1 MNACQ
6 KQLTDNQIETP
17 SIHMRQSLSKVFNCH
32 WLTEPDTWDKSNFS
46 SEVVRFIEQTQ
57 GVNAFPNLILIGML
71 AQQID
76 IYVQCTRQIATG
88 GLIEVYN
95 KGATSGPSL
104 YFSMSDKAINR
115 IVQLMKELGL
125 TPAHLIGQ
133 VRADTKEALEFE
145 EFMSGR

>member
-1 MNACQ
+1 MNAGQ

-17 SIHMRQSLSKVFNCH
+17 SIHMRQSLSEEFNCH
-32 WLTEPDTWDKSNFS
+32 WLTEPDAWDKSFFS

-76 IYVQCTRQIATG
+76 LYVQCTRQIASH
-88 GLIEVYN
+88 GLLEFYN

-104 YFSMSDKAINR
+104 YFSIADKALNR
-115 IVQLMKELGL
+115 ILQLMKELGI
-125 TPAHLIGQ
+125 TPAHRIGT
-133 VRADTKEALEFE
+133 VRLTSADALEFE
-145 EFMSGR
+145 SFMSGP

>member
-1 MNACQ
+1 MNAGQ

-17 SIHMRQSLSKVFNCH
+17 SIHMRQSLSEEFNCH
-32 WLTEPDTWDKSNFS
+32 WLTEPDAWDKSFFS

-76 IYVQCTRQIATG
+76 LYVQCTRQIASH
-88 GLIEVYN
+88 GLLEFYN

-104 YFSMSDKAINR
+104 YFSMADKALNR
-115 IVQLMKELGL
+115 ILQLMKELGL
-125 TPAHLIGQ
+125 TPTHQ
-133 VRADTKEALEFE
+133 VGVVKPTSVDSIDLEELF
-145 EFMSGR
+145 SGV

>member
-17 SIHMRQSLSKVFNCH
+17 SLHMRHSLSEEFNCH
-32 WLTEPDTWDKSNFS
+32 WLTEPDAWDKSIFS

-71 AQQID
+71 AQQIEL
-76 IYVQCTRQIATG
+76 YVQCAQHIAEH
-88 GLIEVYN
+88 GLIESYN

-104 YFSMSDKAINR
+104 YFSIADKALNR
-115 IVQLMKELGL
+115 ILQLMKELGI
-125 TPAHLIGQ
+125 TPAHRVGV
-133 VRADTKEALEFE
+133 VRAISPEALDFE
-145 EFMSGR
+145 SFMAGP

>member
-1 MNACQ
+1 MNAGQ

-17 SIHMRQSLSKVFNCH
+17 SIHMRQSLSEEFNCH
-32 WLTEPDTWDKSNFS
+32 WLTEPDAWDKSIFS

-76 IYVQCTRQIATG
+76 LYVQCTRQIASH
-88 GLIEVYN
+88 GLLEFYN

-104 YFSMSDKAINR
+104 YFSMADKALNR
-115 IVQLMKELGL
+115 ILQLMKELGL
-125 TPAHLIGQ
+125 TPTHRVGVVKPTSVDSI
-133 VRADTKEALEFE
+133 DLEELF
-145 EFMSGR
+145 SGV